1 MKKLFY
7 IAIFISSFLLF
18 SVASVTDTAYA
29 KENIENDLKNE
40 VEDNLNSLIDSD
52 IEQFFANLK
61 LNLSKGNL
69 KEWIVSIINGE
80 QDFSFDTLADT
91 LFDSIKDGLKTSMFS
106 LISIMVLSLLASLS
120 SSLTAGFKKEGTKQ
134 IIHFAIYGAIIAT
147 LAVLIVDIVRTVV
160 SSLTSLNSFID
171 IIFPLFITLFSA
183 LSGKIGASF
192 IEPITL
198 VLSNIVLKIIL
209 NVIIPIFSATIIFTF
224 VGNLTN
230 TIKLEK
236 LTKTF
241 RSIANWTLG
250 ILFSL
255 LTTFVAMQGIVGAS
269 IDTITIKSAKF
280 ALSSYI
286 PILGGYLSEGFDI
299 VLASCVLIKNALG
312 LTSFI
317 IIIAIVLT
325 PIIKVLCLSVALK
338 LISSFIEPVGD
349 SKLSSLMF
357 ETANNLNILIACLA
371 GVAFVLFITTILLIG
386 AFNGGVV

>member
-7 IAIFISSFLLF
+7 IAIFITSFLLF

-29 KENIENDLKNE
+29 KENLENDLKNE
-40 VEDNLNSLIDSD
+40 VEDNLNSLINSD

-69 KEWIVSIINGE
+69 KDWIVSIINGE
-80 QDFSFDTLADT
+80 QNLSFETLANT
-91 LFDSIKDGLKTSMFS
+91 LFESFRNGLKTSLFS
-106 LISIMVLSLLASLS
+106 LISIMVLSLLASFS

-134 IIHFAIYGAIIAT
+134 IIHLAIYGAIICT
-147 LAVLIVDIVRTVV
+147 LAVLIADIVKSVV

-171 IIFPLFITLFSA
+171 IIFPLFITLFTA

-198 VLSNIVLKIIL
+198 ILSNVVLKIIL
-209 NVIIPIFSATIIFTF
+209 NVIIPIFSATVIFTF

-230 TIKLEK
+230 TIKLDK

-241 RSIANWTLG
+241 RSIGNWTLG

-255 LTTFVAMQGIVGAS
+255 LTTFVAMQGVVGAS

-317 IIIAIVLT
+317 IILAIVLT
-325 PIIKVLCLSVALK
+325 PIIKVLCLSIALK

>member
-18 SVASVTDTAYA
+18 SVAFVTDTAYA
-29 KENIENDLKNE
+29 KENIEKDLKNE

-91 LFDSIKDGLKTSMFS
+91 LFDSLKGGLKTSLFS
-106 LISIMVLSLLASLS
+106 LISIMVLSLLASFS

-147 LAVLIVDIVRTVV
+147 LAVLIADIVRTVV

-171 IIFPLFITLFSA
+171 IIFPLFITLFTA

-325 PIIKVLCLSVALK
+325 PIIKVLCLSIALK

>member
-29 KENIENDLKNE
+29 KDNIENDLKNE

-91 LFDSIKDGLKTSMFS
+91 LFDSLKDGLKTSLFS
-106 LISIMVLSLLASLS
+106 LISIMVLSLLASFS

-171 IIFPLFITLFSA
+171 IIFPLFITLFTA
-183 LSGKIGASF
+183 LSGKIGVSF

>member
-52 IEQFFANLK
+52 IEQFFVNLK

-91 LFDSIKDGLKTSMFS
+91 LFDSIKDGLKTSLFS
-106 LISIMVLSLLASLS
+106 LISIMVLSLLASFS

-147 LAVLIVDIVRTVV
+147 LTVLIVDIVRTVV